1 MSRAAMSDEA
11 RYELTMAAAARA
23 RANRPSA
30 LVAGAVVLLILA
42 VVAMAWGLVARARA
56 MSDLRAA
63 QSEQARVEG
72 LVGEW
77 TALVDA
83 ERTQAG
89 GKVGLGARISDL
101 YTRMEQYATRAGLA
115 KRPDTP
121 RENPTTRPNT
131 NIRVIEYSYTN
142 VKDPSLK
149 ALLEWVRIATA
160 EVPGL
165 EVYGITLKPDPNN
178 WTMNVTFRRWERAS

>member
-1 MSRAAMSDEA
+1 MSDES

-30 LVAGAVVLLILA
+30 LVAGAVVLL
-42 VVAMAWGLVARARA
+42 VVALGAMVWGLVSRAGA
-56 MSDLRAA
+56 ISDLREA
-63 QSEQARVEG
+63 QSEQARVEA
-72 LVGEW
+72 LAGEW
-77 TALVDA
+77 TALADA

-89 GKVGLGARISDL
+89 GKAGLGARISDL
-101 YTRMEQYATRAGLA
+101 YTRMEQYATRAGMT

-131 NIRVIEYSYTN
+131 NIRVIEYYYTN